1 MSGDCV
7 WQYGAGS
14 LGKAEHTGHGD
25 IVVGGKTVGATA
37 EGPAVQALLRA
48 IENIRPHLDENDQ
61 AEVDAVVESIAEE
74 TSVERR
80 RGLVRRVSGI
90 AALAGEAGLPVI
102 AAATA
107 LLGG

>member
-1 MSGDCV
+1 MSGDRV

-14 LGKAEHTGHGD
+14 VGKAKHTGHGD
-25 IVVGGKTVGATA
+25 IVVGGKTVGATGA
-37 EGPAVQALLRA
+37 GPSVEALLRA
-48 IENIRPHLDENDQ
+48 IEHIRPHLDENDR
-61 AEVDAVVESIAEE
+61 AEVDAVAESIAEE
-74 TSVERR
+74 TSIERR
-80 RGLVRRVSGI
+80 RSLVRRVSGV